1 MVNLYRLMNEF
12 SKELDM
18 IERLSILAIL
28 VVLIGI
34 SSSHASS
41 SETKEKIDSI
51 NAQLESIDDPKTKAK
66 LYCYRA
72 RNHTKSGDHEKA
84 KADYLKALNT
94 SYEGWILK
102 ELGYFMYK
110 LGEYEKAYNV
120 SVKLLDDFP
129 YLEQEATK
137 LKTQAKNKWEEEYLK
152 KNPPTITI
160 DTVPDPNRVTRHDM
174 IQQTETSQRSKNSGG
189 KQTNKSNRSGYKYW
203 DTHPKTKNIPV
214 PKQRN
219 LDY

>member
-1 MVNLYRLMNEF
+1 MIARL
-12 SKELDM
+12 LVLM
-18 IERLSILAIL
+18 I
-28 VVLIGI
+28 VVGLLPFPAL
-34 SSSHASS
+34 HASS
-41 SETKEKIDSI
+41 SDTQKLVEAI
-51 NAQLESIDDPKTKAK
+51 NTELESTDDPKSRAK

-84 KADYLKALNT
+84 KDDYLKALNT

-120 SVKLLDDFP
+120 SVKLLNDFP
-129 YLEQEATK
+129 YLEQEAKK
-137 LKTQAKNKWEEEYLK
+137 LKIQSKKKWQEEYTEN
-152 KNPPTITI
+152 NPPTITI

-174 IQQTETSQRSKNSGG
+174 IKQTETSRRTKNSDGR
-189 KQTNKSNRSGYKYW
+189 QTNKSNKSGYKYW
-203 DTHPKTKNIPV
+203 ETHPKTKNIPV